1 MIIGVTGGMG
11 AGKSLVSELL
21 GRLLAVEV
29 FNADILCRNLLHPH
43 MPGWQGIQEVWG
55 ARFMDSAGNINRSAL
70 RKALFTDVKVRKVV
84 EQLLHPL
91 VRKEIVRR
99 AAEKRSMSAGMLVEV
114 PLLFE
119 VGWQDD
125 FDWIVVVYAGRDCC
139 LKRIVNRDLV
149 TMDEGKNAIN
159 AQIALEDKALMAD
172 SVIENSGPLA
182 LTIFQTYH
190 LARMLDNDSTIK

>member
-11 AGKSLVSELL
+11 AGKSLVSGLL
-21 GRLLAVEV
+21 GKLLGIEV
-29 FNADILCRNLLHPH
+29 LDADILCRNLLQPY
-43 MPGWQGIQEVWG
+43 MPGWQGVQEIWG
-55 ARFMDSAGNINRSAL
+55 ARFMDSAGNIDRSAL
-70 RKALFTDVKVRKVV
+70 RQALFTDVKVRQTV
-84 EQLLHPL
+84 EQFLHPL

-99 AAEKRSMSAGMLVEV
+99 AAEKRSVSAGMLVEV

-125 FDWIVVVYAGRDCC
+125 FDWIVVVYAEYDCC
-139 LKRIVNRDLV
+139 LKRIVSRDHV
-149 TMDEGKNAIN
+149 TVDEGKNAIS
-159 AQIALEDKALMAD
+159 AQIAIVDKALMAD